1 MTQSGA
7 SRPRF
12 YYRTNPDGT
21 VDAICA
27 FCYLTAATAAD
38 QADLHKKEAAHL
50 CFGDAIIAKIKEQRN
65 PNALLTRKRRRWFPL
80 SA

>member
-1 MTQSGA
+1 MIQSGA

-12 YYRTNPDGT
+12 YYRTNPDDT

-27 FCYLTAATAAD
+27 FCYLTAATAANE
-38 QADLHKKEAAHL
+38 ADLHKKEVAHQ
-50 CFGDAIIAKIKEQRN
+50 CFGDAVVTKTNDERK
-65 PNALLTRKRRRWFPL
+65 PKALLVRKKRRWFPL

>member
-7 SRPRF
+7 SRAGF
-12 YYRTNPDGT
+12 YYRTNPDDT

-27 FCYLTAATAAD
+27 FCYLTAATAANE
-38 QADLHKKEAAHL
+38 ADLHKKEAAHQ
-50 CFGDAIIAKIKEQRN
+50 CFGDAVISKIKEERK
-65 PNALLTRKRRRWFPL
+65 PKALLVRKKRRWFPL

>member
-12 YYRTNPDGT
+12 YYRTNPDDT

-27 FCYLTAATAAD
+27 FCYLTAATAANET
-38 QADLHKKEAAHL
+38 DLHNKEAAHQ
-50 CFGDAIIAKIKEQRN
+50 CFGDAVITRTKDQHN
-65 PNALLTRKRRRWFPL
+65 PKALFARKKRRWFPL

>member
-1 MTQSGA
+1 MNPSGA

-12 YYRTNPDGT
+12 YYRTNPDNT

-27 FCYLTAATAAD
+27 FCYLTAATAANET
-38 QADLHKKEAAHL
+38 DLHNKEAAHQ
-50 CFGDAIIAKIKEQRN
+50 CFGDAAIARIKEQRD
-65 PNALLTRKRRRWFPL
+65 PKALLVRKKRRWFPL

>member
-12 YYRTNPDGT
+12 YYRTNPDDT

-27 FCYLTAATAAD
+27 FCYLTAATGANE
-38 QADLHKKEAAHL
+38 ADLRNKEAAHQW
-50 CFGDAIIAKIKEQRN
+50 FGDAVITRIQGQRKT
-65 PNALLTRKRRRWFPL
+65 LLVRKKRRWFPL